1 MTGDCGQVTEDR
13 TGRTQYTV
21 GQTST
26 RLSYTSSATV
36 TNPRMTVENVTCEH
50 TQVSED
56 MRVMAGQ

>member
-13 TGRTQYTV
+13 TVITQYTV

-26 RLSYTSSATV
+26 RLSCTSSATV

-56 MRVMAGQ
+56 R